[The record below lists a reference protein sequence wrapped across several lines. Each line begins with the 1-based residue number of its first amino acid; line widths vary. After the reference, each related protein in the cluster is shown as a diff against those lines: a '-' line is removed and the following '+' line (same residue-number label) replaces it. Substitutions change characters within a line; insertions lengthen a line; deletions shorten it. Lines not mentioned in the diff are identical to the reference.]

1 MGVYINKYI
10 SGEPFPSCCCGTP
23 NMSNQPIPEGVT
35 TFDPKL
41 MYNDPEG
48 PTFEILGMDRDD
60 DMPWWTEPEDNVSQK
75 GESANNASRRSE
87 SVNSVSQRSES
98 AAASVQKKGR
108 KQKKEDGKNNEQKQ
122 KNRPESTGQR
132 QSTRKRRAS
141 APSLASPSTSKVP
154 ATTTNRRSARLQS
167 TSSASQSTSRPRANS
182 TVTLTS
188 RKDYCRNCK
197 TQFANNGYS
206 RHKTK
211 QVRCPDCNRLI
222 CGENQYKAHKAR
234 NHPDTKATVKTVVEK
249 NFKCSV
255 VGCGMKFSR
264 AETMRRHMN
273 NPKIHPKV

>member
-1 MGVYINKYI
+1 M
-10 SGEPFPSCCCGTP
+10 P
-23 NMSNQPIPEGVT
+23 NMSDHPEPEPRT
-35 TFDPKL
+35 TIEPHL
-41 MYNDPEG
+41 IYNDPEG
-48 PTFEILGMDRDD
+48 LTFEILGMDRN
-60 DMPWWTEPEDNVSQK
+60 DNVSWSWTS
-75 GESANNASRRSE
+75 ESADSVPRRSE
-87 SVNSVSQRSES
+87 SVGRDK
-98 AAASVQKKGR
+98 KKGR
-108 KQKKEDGKNNEQKQ
+108 KQKKEDGQNNEHKQ
-122 KNRPESTGQR
+122 RNRSESVERKQGA
-132 QSTRKRRAS
+132 RKRRAS
-141 APSLASPSTSKVP
+141 DTQLARPTSKVA
-154 ATTTNRRSARLQS
+154 ATTADRRTARPRS
-167 TSSASQSTSRPRANS
+167 TSSASYSSIRPRANS

-222 CGENQYKAHKAR
+222 CGENQYRAHKAR